1 MCYCIIFASIKR
13 NLLFIWLYG
22 GINSTKQF
30 FEFFEIF
37 NGENTIFHKVLK
49 NGLVS
54 EKHFFIFRGLMI
66 KITTFFQASFTEFP
80 ILWKEQFFRIHAF
93 PIYLHSFLYLIII
106 SLLMSTLLLVFYYE
120 WYYDIMIAVRSAV
133 PYILCLWSST
143 FLPSL
148 LALACVRS
156 FIHNVFCFILPQTDD
171 GRVRGRGLRAFHCL
185 VLV

>member
-106 SLLMSTLLLVFYYE
+106 SLLMSTLLLCCWYSIMIL
-120 WYYDIMIAVRSAV
+120 WYYDSSAQ
-133 PYILCLWSST
+133 CST
-143 FLPSL
+143 LHSL
-148 LALACVRS
+148 FVKFNIFAKLACACVR
-156 FIHNVFCFILPQTDD
+156 
-171 GRVRGRGLRAFHCL
+171 AFFHS
-185 VLV
+185 